1 MAEAQTFGSAVLR
14 LISLDEEW
22 RIPVAKAGVVRYVLP
37 LLDAKLGPARWNSRQ
52 VQGGCPGGC
61 HLIVLYMQTS
71 TTVIY
76 LSCLITSAM
85 PSFSAAGEP

>member
-71 TTVIY
+71 MYIHGY
-76 LSCLITSAM
+76 
-85 PSFSAAGEP
+85 FSVV